1 MEFENIKNKI
11 LIENQYFGCVS
22 YYSSLYKFSNILIEQ
37 CESWQKMSFR
47 NRCMILGANGLID
60 LTVPLQNG
68 REQKKMI
75 RDVKIDNHSLWQ
87 KQHWRSI
94 SSCYGKSAF
103 FEFYKD
109 WLESFYEKK
118 FVYLFDMDLE
128 ILFWLKSLL
137 KIKAEIEMTDSF
149 IKEYPEDTIDL
160 RNKWLPKNF
169 QSSSNNI
176 HYNQVFE
183 TRNGFQPNLSVL
195 DILFCEGPNAK
206 SILSANNS
214 AFR

>member
-1 MEFENIKNKI
+1 MKYKI
-11 LIENQYFGCVS
+11 LIENQYFGCVN
-22 YYSSLYKFSNILIEQ
+22 YYSNLYKFSNILIEQ
-37 CESWQKMSFR
+37 YESWQKMSFR
-47 NRCMILGANGLID
+47 NRCVILGANGLID
-60 LTVPLQNG
+60 LTVPLENG

-75 RDVKIDNHSLWQ
+75 RDVKIDNHTLWQ

-149 IKEYPEDTIDL
+149 IKKYQEDIVDL

-169 QSSSNNI
+169 QSSPNKI
-176 HYNQVFE
+176 CYNQVFE
-183 TRNGFQPNLSVL
+183 AKQAFQPNLSIL

-206 SILSANNS
+206 NILSDNNVV
-214 AFR
+214 F